1 MDASRHYRDEYR
13 SYRSRSRSLSRSQP
27 VSTSHSPS
35 PQHSRRRDQHRRH
48 RRASD
53 DRDARSR
60 SPERRNRKHSRREQG
75 RRAVAAPVTL
85 PFDARPLS
93 KHDLQLLEPMFA
105 LYLDIQKNIDIADLD
120 EREVKGRWKSFVGK
134 WNRGELAEGWYD
146 PSTFQKAQQDSA
158 AGNYE
163 RVSSPGPRASPD
175 YGERYRKTGRKDT
188 SETPRE
194 RSTSS
199 AISLDQR
206 SKDTEENENEDD
218 DEEEESYGPKLPTA
232 DSSLAIGPST
242 ARSSGA
248 DQKSGP
254 TIPSFQD
261 LQLQRESQTESQTTA
276 FVTQRK
282 ESSLARAA
290 HKAQIR
296 SAEEEIAPRAEPG
309 TRERRLEKKRETAV
323 ANRAFAE
330 SKTGGDDDGIVG
342 DDELMGGGGAGG
354 DDLAALKKQREK
366 ETRKKNEREIRRE
379 ELLRARAAEREE
391 RLKAYRRREEETM
404 SVLKALAKQRFG

>member
-1 MDASRHYRDEYR
+1 MDASRHYRDEHR

-48 RRASD
+48 HRASD
-53 DRDARSR
+53 DRNARSR
-60 SPERRNRKHSRREQG
+60 SPERENWEHSRREQE

-105 LYLDIQKNIDIADLD
+105 LYLDIQKNIDIADLG
-120 EREVKGRWKSFVGK
+120 EREVKGRWKSFMGK

-146 PSTFQKAQQDSA
+146 PSTFQKAQQASA

-163 RVSSPGPRASPD
+163 RVSSPEPRASPD
-175 YGERYRKTGRKDT
+175 YGERYAKTGRKDT

-194 RSTSS
+194 RSISS
-199 AISLDQR
+199 AISLEQR
-206 SKDTEENENEDD
+206 AKDTEENEDD
-218 DEEEESYGPKLPTA
+218 DEDEDEEDESYGPKLPTPN
-232 DSSLAIGPST
+232 SSLAI
-242 ARSSGA
+242 ARRSGA
-248 DQKSGP
+248 EQKSGP

-261 LQLQRESQTESQTTA
+261 LQLQRESGKQSQTTA
-276 FVTQRK
+276 FISQRK
-282 ESSLARAA
+282 ETSLARAA

-309 TRERRLEKKRETAV
+309 TRERRLEKKRETAA

-366 ETRKKNEREIRRE
+366 EVRKKNEREIRRE
-379 ELLRARAAEREE
+379 GLLRARAAEREE

>member
-1 MDASRHYRDEYR
+1 MDASRRYRDEHR
-13 SYRSRSRSLSRSQP
+13 DYRSRSRSLSRSQP
-27 VSTSHSPS
+27 LSASHSPAA
-35 PQHSRRRDQHRRH
+35 QHSRRRDQHHRH
-48 RRASD
+48 RRPSD

-60 SPERRNRKHSRREQG
+60 SPEGRNRKHSRREQE
-75 RRAVAAPVTL
+75 RRTVAAPVTL

-93 KHDLQLLEPMFA
+93 KHDLRLLEPMFA

-120 EREVKGRWKSFVGK
+120 EREVKGRWKSFMGK

-163 RVSSPGPRASPD
+163 RVYSPGPRASPD
-175 YGERYRKTGRKDT
+175 YGDRYKETGRKDT
-188 SETPRE
+188 SEARRE

-199 AISLDQR
+199 AISLDQK
-206 SKDTEENENEDD
+206 SKDMEENEDENEDE
-218 DEEEESYGPKLPTA
+218 EEEESYGPKLPTP
-232 DSSLAIGPST
+232 DSSLTVGPST

-254 TIPSFQD
+254 TIPSFED
-261 LQLQRESQTESQTTA
+261 LQLQRESQKQAQTTA
-276 FVTQRK
+276 FVTERK
-282 ESSLARAA
+282 ETSLARTA

-309 TRERRLEKKRETAV
+309 TRERRLEKKRETAA

-330 SKTGGDDDGIVG
+330 SKTGGDDDGIVR
-342 DDELMGGGGAGG
+342 DDELMGGAGG